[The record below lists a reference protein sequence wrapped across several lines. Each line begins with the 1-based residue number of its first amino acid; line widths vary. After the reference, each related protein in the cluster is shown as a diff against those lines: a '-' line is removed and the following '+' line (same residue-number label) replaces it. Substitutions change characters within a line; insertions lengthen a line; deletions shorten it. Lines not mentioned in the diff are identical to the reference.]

1 MIGNLKE
8 KAKGK
13 AADALANAPN
23 PADLVLGV
31 LRKAPV
37 PMKVAELAESTGLDK
52 TIVDKA
58 IKALKKDG
66 RITSPERCKYTVV

>member
-13 AADALANAPN
+13 AATALENVPN
-23 PADLVLGV
+23 PADLVLNV
-31 LRKAPV
+31 LKKAPV
-37 PMKVAELAESTGLDK
+37 PMKIADLVGSTGLDK
-52 TIVDKA
+52 TVVDKA

-66 RITSPERCKYTVV
+66 KITSPERCCYSAV